1 MKRVSLKWNETRLSD
16 SLKAEINVK
25 QDNTLCDI
33 CLSEIVGFV
42 IQILLEKGFLLSFN
56 PTLCT

>member
-1 MKRVSLKWNETRLSD
+1 MKRVSLKWNETRLID

-25 QDNTLCDI
+25 QDTLCDI
-33 CLSEIVGFV
+33 GLSEIVGFV